1 LEELEASHD
10 FVSVKGD
17 TMSNGEKRRTS
28 RLDLGML
35 PALLVVLLFLVAAL
49 FADYLA
55 PYDPED
61 INLERSFTPPYF
73 QQGGMREHLLGTD
86 LLGRDILSRLIHGA
100 RVSLIVAF
108 LGVLTSGIIGGG
120 LGILAGYRGGFGDTI
135 ISRSSDVMLGF
146 PTILIALILAITI
159 GPSLLVVCFIIV
171 LVYWARYA
179 RQARGETL
187 QIREMGYVTLAR
199 TAGCS
204 NFIIMLRHILPNVMS
219 SLLVLATFNVGTVI
233 TLESSLSFLGAGV
246 PPPNVSWGSMCSE
259 GRAYIVSAWWVSFM
273 PGAAITLVVL
283 SANLF
288 GDWLR
293 DKLDPRLRDL

>member
-1 LEELEASHD
+1 
-10 FVSVKGD
+10 
-17 TMSNGEKRRTS
+17 
-28 RLDLGML
+28 ML
-35 PALLVVLLFLVAAL
+35 PVLLVVLLFLVAAI

-55 PYDPED
+55 PYDPEE
-61 INLERSFTPPYF
+61 INLEHSFIPPSF

-86 LLGRDILSRLIHGA
+86 LLGRDILSGLIHGA
-100 RVSLIVAF
+100 RVSLIVAL
-108 LGVLTSGIIGGG
+108 LGVVTSGIIGGG
-120 LGILAGYRGGFGDTI
+120 LGILAGYKGGFGDTI

-159 GPSLLVVCFIIV
+159 GPSLLVVCFIVV

-204 NFIIMLRHILPNVMS
+204 NFTIMLRHILPNVMS

-246 PPPNVSWGSMCSE
+246 PPPNVSWDAMCSE
-259 GRAYIVSAWWVSFM
+259 GRE
-273 PGAAITLVVL
+273 
-283 SANLF
+283 
-288 GDWLR
+288 
-293 DKLDPRLRDL
+293 